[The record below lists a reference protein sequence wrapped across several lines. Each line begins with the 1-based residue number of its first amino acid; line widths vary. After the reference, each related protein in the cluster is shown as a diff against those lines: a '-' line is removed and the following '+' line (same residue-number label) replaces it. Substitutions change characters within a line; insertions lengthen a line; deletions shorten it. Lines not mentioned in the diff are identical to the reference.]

1 MPTIDSTNS
10 TNETF
15 AWKQKV
21 LDELS
26 KQHITEEFYNE
37 IEDLSISLEDGL
49 THTYHSTSVV
59 TQGISNDWKICSEN
73 EVLDE
78 IESNKKLLEVLM
90 NGADTL
96 IITPLKNDLNWDEL
110 FKDVEFN
117 YITTFVQITNQK
129 LLDSLENWYSNQPNF
144 FITLQFSSKEN
155 TDEIV
160 GMIATAKIP
169 IKLKINGFALQ
180 QCGANSQQE
189 LAYVANQL
197 HEVILLLA
205 NRKNI
210 FFQFNIGVGS
220 NFMIEIAKFRA
231 LKGLVKTI
239 LQQYD
244 IPRNSFEVIGEIGWT
259 NKSLKD
265 PTSNQLRQTTEA
277 LSAIIGGVDYL
288 QVHPYDARS
297 VKGDSTFT
305 QRMALNISSILK
317 EESYLKLVKDA
328 YRGSFYLEHLTDK
341 IGDGAWEIFK
351 KLESYNEIHSPKKIE
366 LIVSMVKKTVKIR
379 TDNFTKKETKI
390 IGMNIY
396 QNSNPANNEWIKEQ
410 TFLGMESFRYEKIEC
425 K

>member
-1 MPTIDSTNS
+1 MI
-10 TNETF
+10 
-15 AWKQKV
+15 
-21 LDELS
+21 
-26 KQHITEEFYNE
+26 
-37 IEDLSISLEDGL
+37 
-49 THTYHSTSVV
+49 
-59 TQGISNDWKICSEN
+59 
-73 EVLDE
+73 DE

-90 NGADTL
+90 NGSDTL

-129 LLDSLENWYSNQPNF
+129 LLDSLEKWYSNQPNF
-144 FITLQFSSKEN
+144 FITLEFSSNEN
-155 TDEIV
+155 TNEIL
-160 GMIATAKIP
+160 GMIATTKIP

-197 HEVILLLA
+197 HEVILLLE

-210 FFQFNIGVGS
+210 CFQFNIGVGS

-231 LKGLVKTI
+231 LKVQVQTI

-265 PTSNQLRQTTEA
+265 PTTNQLRQTTEA

-366 LIVSMVKKTVKIR
+366 LIVSMVNKIVKIR
-379 TDNFTKKETKI
+379 TENFEKKDIKL
-390 IGMNIY
+390 IGLNVFK
-396 QNSNPANNEWIKEQ
+396 NSNPADNEWIKEQ

>member
-78 IESNKKLLEVLM
+78 IECNKKLLEVLM

-129 LLDSLENWYSNQPNF
+129 LLDSLEKWYSNQPNF
-144 FITLQFSSKEN
+144 FIILEFSSNEN
-155 TDEIV
+155 TGEIV
-160 GMIATAKIP
+160 GMIATTKIP

-197 HEVILLLA
+197 HEVILLLE

-210 FFQFNIGVGS
+210 CFQFNIGVGS

-231 LKGLVKTI
+231 LKVQVQTI

-366 LIVSMVKKTVKIR
+366 LIVSMVNKIVKIR
-379 TDNFTKKETKI
+379 TENFEKKAIKL
-390 IGMNIY
+390 IGLNVFK
-396 QNSNPANNEWIKEQ
+396 NSNPADNEWIKEQ

>member
-1 MPTIDSTNS
+1 MSTIDSTHS
-10 TNETF
+10 TNEIF

-37 IEDLSISLEDGL
+37 IEDLSISLDEGL
-49 THTYHSTSVV
+49 THSYQSTSVL
-59 TQGISNDWKICSEN
+59 TQGISNDWKICAEN

-90 NGADTL
+90 NGSDTL

-110 FKDVEFN
+110 FKDIEFN
-117 YITTFVQITNQK
+117 YITTFIQITNQK
-129 LLDSLENWYSNQPNF
+129 LLDSLEKWYSNQPNF
-144 FITLQFSSKEN
+144 FISLEFSSNEN

-160 GMIATAKIP
+160 GMITTTKIP

-197 HEVILLLA
+197 HEVILLLE

-210 FFQFNIGVGS
+210 CFQFNIGVGS

-231 LKGLVKTI
+231 LKVQVQTI

-265 PTSNQLRQTTEA
+265 PTTNQLRQTTEA

-288 QVHPYDARS
+288 QIHPYDTRS

-328 YRGSFYLEHLTDK
+328 YRGSFYIEHLTDK
-341 IGDGAWEIFK
+341 IGDAAWNTFK
-351 KLESYNEIHSPKKIE
+351 ELEHFNHINSSKKIE
-366 LIVSMVKKTVKIR
+366 YLVSMVKKTVKIR

-390 IGMNIY
+390 IGINVY
-396 QNSNPANNEWIKEQ
+396 QNSNPEKNEWIKEQ
-410 TFLGMESFRYEKIEC
+410 TFLGMETFRYEKLES

>member
-90 NGADTL
+90 NGSDTL
-96 IITPLKNDLNWDEL
+96 IITPLKNDLNWEEL
-110 FKDVEFN
+110 FKDIEFN

-129 LLDSLENWYSNQPNF
+129 LLDSLEKWYSNQPNF
-144 FITLQFSSKEN
+144 FIILEFSSNEN
-155 TDEIV
+155 TGEIV
-160 GMIATAKIP
+160 GMIATTKIP

-197 HEVILLLA
+197 HEVILLLE

-210 FFQFNIGVGS
+210 CFQFNIGVGS

-231 LKGLVKTI
+231 LKVQVQTI

-366 LIVSMVKKTVKIR
+366 LIVSMVNKIVKIR
-379 TDNFTKKETKI
+379 TENFEKKDIKL
-390 IGMNIY
+390 IGLNVFK
-396 QNSNPANNEWIKEQ
+396 NSNPADNEWIKEQ